1 MQTDYTQVTEVPGG
15 KASAE
20 QVQRLYSRYHF
31 AAPYCQ
37 DKDVLEV
44 ACGGG
49 QGLGYLVQKA
59 KWAVGGDYTQGLL
72 LKAQEHFKS
81 EIPFLRLDAHD
92 LPFKNQSFDVVIF
105 FEAIYYLSRPDK
117 FLEECL
123 RVLREKSTI
132 LICTVNKDWSDF
144 NPSPHSVRYFSASEL
159 YQLLSPRF
167 SNVEL
172 YGGFL
177 VAANSLRDKIISLI
191 KRVAVTFNLMP
202 ETMKGKELFKRIFFG
217 KLISLPREI
226 EEGMS
231 EYDCPQPVSFEFTRP
246 YKVLYAVG
254 RND

>member
-1 MQTDYTQVTEVPGG
+1 MSPDYSQVTEVPGD
-15 KASAE
+15 KASGE
-20 QVQRLYSRYHF
+20 QLQRLFSRYHF
-31 AAPYCQ
+31 AKQYCES
-37 DKDVLEV
+37 KDVLEIG
-44 ACGGG
+44 CGSG
-49 QGLGYLVQKA
+49 QGLGYISKTARSITGGDFTQNLVQIA
-59 KWAVGGDYTQGLL
+59 QRHYRGRIPLL
-72 LKAQEHFKS
+72 C
-81 EIPFLRLDAHD
+81 LDAHQ
-92 LPFKNQSFDVVIF
+92 LPFEEQSFDVVIF

-191 KRVAVTFNLMP
+191 KRVAVTFNLVP

-226 EEGMS
+226 EKGIS
-231 EYDCPQPVSFEFTRP
+231 EYDCPQPVSLEFTRT

-254 RND
+254 RNE